1 MPRESALTDQPND
14 SSNEGGPAAGHAGAS
29 PHGGNGRGATLD
41 GVARE
46 AGVSRATVSRVVN
59 GSPKV
64 SSDVRRAVERA
75 VARLGYIPNPAAR
88 SLVTRR
94 SDSVGLVIT
103 EPASRLFD
111 DPFFP
116 RLLRGI
122 SAELSARNLQLVL
135 LMPED
140 DAAELR
146 LERYLAA
153 GHVDGVLLVSLHGA
167 DPLPVHLQERG
178 VPMVVGGRPPAGVD
192 ASFVDVDNREA
203 ARTAVHH
210 LASLGRRRIAT
221 IAGPQDMGVG
231 VDRLEGYLQ
240 GLAELGLARDDRLIS
255 SANFTYEGGVAA
267 MRALLASAPDLDAV
281 FAASD
286 MLAAGALSVLRAA
299 RRSVPGDV
307 AIVGFDDSP
316 LAAATDPPL
325 TSVRQPIEE
334 MGREL
339 VRLLAESLERP
350 QRARRRVLLS
360 TELVPRASSGG

>member
-1 MPRESALTDQPND
+1 MTRESALTTHVEDGD
-14 SSNEGGPAAGHAGAS
+14 GAS
-29 PHGGNGRGATLD
+29 PVSGGNGTGRGATLD

-64 SSDVRRAVERA
+64 SPDVRRAVERA
-75 VARLGYIPNPAAR
+75 VARLGYVPNPAAR

-94 SDSVGLVIT
+94 SDSVGLIIT

-122 SAELSARNLQLVL
+122 SAELSSRSLQLVL

-140 DAAELR
+140 DDAEQR
-146 LERYLAA
+146 LERYLGA
-153 GHVDGVLLVSLHGA
+153 GHVDGVLLVSLHGD
-167 DPLPVHLQERG
+167 DPLPAHLQARG
-178 VPMVVGGRPPAGVD
+178 VPMVIGGRPPAGV
-192 ASFVDVDNREA
+192 SSSYVDVDNREA
-203 ARTAVHH
+203 ARSAVRH
-210 LASLGRRRIAT
+210 LAGLGRQRIAT
-221 IAGPQDMGVG
+221 ITGPQDMGAG
-231 VDRLEGYLQ
+231 VDRLEGYLD
-240 GLAELGLARDDRLIS
+240 GLAEVGLSRDERLI
-255 SANFTYEGGVAA
+255 ANADFTYEGGVTA
-267 MRALLASAPDLDAV
+267 MRRLIKAAADLDAV

-286 MLAAGALSVLRAA
+286 LIAAGALSVLRSLG
-299 RRSVPGDV
+299 RDVPGEV

-316 LAAATDPPL
+316 LAAATEPPL

-339 VRLLAESLERP
+339 VRLLAETLARP
-350 QRARRRVLLS
+350 NRANRSVLLS
-360 TELVPRASSGG
+360 TELVRRSSSGG